1 MHVKRMTDKVG
12 AVLSEHNRLAPAA
25 AECPAPAKDLI
36 IQVDGGHIPIQEKDK
51 RSFEALSAMV
61 YRPEHLQAVDHHHRQ
76 IMEKT
81 GVISAMDDN
90 LQTIKTYVVNAA
102 KKQGLSQETQVTA
115 LADGAK
121 NCWSVL
127 SALTPECETL
137 ECILDWFHIAQ
148 KFQNVK
154 IALGEA
160 FTTSLESAKWKLW
173 HGHADHALMKLAV
186 LRERVSEEAQRAKLT

>member
-1 MHVKRMTDKVG
+1 LYSYREAEKNLEQWNGHPRRVNNHTHVKRMTDKVG
-12 AVLSEHNRLAPAA
+12 AVLSEHNQLAPAA
-25 AECPAPAKDLI
+25 EECAAPAQDMIL
-36 IQVDGGHIPIQEKDK
+36 QVDGGHIPIQEKDK
-51 RSFEALSAMV
+51 RSFEALSAIV
-61 YRPEHLQAVDHHHRQ
+61 YRPEHLQDLDRHHRQ

-81 GVISAMDDN
+81 CVVSALDDQ

-102 KKQGLSQETQVTA
+102 KKQGISQETQVTA

-127 SALTPECETL
+127 SAIQPECATL

-154 IALGEA
+154 NALGEA
-160 FTTSLESAKWKLW
+160 FATSLERNDPSK
-173 HGHADHALMKLAV
+173 G
-186 LRERVSEEAQRAKLT
+186 